1 MQVFR
6 CRDLIH
12 LNIVCVQIETV
23 LSLIRANWMLCLVGA
38 GSKLALLVAALLPR
52 GGVSWSVIR
61 SNQAQYCLY
70 LYTNNVKM
78 YEISTSKYLHIVLS
92 ILFSVYNLTM
102 AN

>member
-1 MQVFR
+1 MFR
-6 CRDLIH
+6 PSVGHNAVGNNAATKGPSTHQPQHPIH
-12 LNIVCVQIETV
+12 
-23 LSLIRANWMLCLVGA
+23 
-38 GSKLALLVAALLPR
+38 
-52 GGVSWSVIR
+52 

-78 YEISTSKYLHIVLS
+78 YAISASKYLHIVLS